1 MAAKQSAHCSHTVQ
15 RGKKHR
21 RQQKNTFLPFPPN
34 LCLSCGVVLLV
45 LQLLFIF
52 GCGSRQ
58 FVLYYAHI
66 LCIYA
71 NLRPTRIAFYGGLVF
86 NLSTQSQ
93 NAYCG
98 YEHRR
103 KSHFT
108 NERACVWLVCV
119 CALFLVFTFIRLI
132 GSLLLYPALQPTP
145 LPTRL
150 SHQPLSMFTYFN
162 MCVYKC

>member
-34 LCLSCGVVLLV
+34 LCLTCGVVLLV

-119 CALFLVFTFIRLI
+119 CFVF
-132 GSLLLYPALQPTP
+132 SLHF
-145 LPTRL
+145 
-150 SHQPLSMFTYFN
+150 HQINRIVVVVPGFTTDSSPHSSLTSTSFH
-162 MCVYKC
+162 VYIF